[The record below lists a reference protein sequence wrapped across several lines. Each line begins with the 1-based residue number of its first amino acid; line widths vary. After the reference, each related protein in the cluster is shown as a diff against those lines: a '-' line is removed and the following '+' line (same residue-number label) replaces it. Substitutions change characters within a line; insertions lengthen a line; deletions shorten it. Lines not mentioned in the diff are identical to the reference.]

1 MAKRS
6 YELREHPTMEVEIG
20 GREYRARLG
29 DMTFSLLAREAL
41 ARFGEVL
48 EAGAGEAERVDRAVA
63 FSDAAR
69 ACVACVLGPEAAEEL
84 VGGDHRL
91 DMWRIADVL
100 SAVCDVV
107 SSEEYLAAS
116 RVAWSG
122 LS

>member
-20 GREYRARLG
+20 GRPYRARLG

-41 ARFGEVL
+41 RLFPAIA
-48 EAGAGEAERVDRAVA
+48 EAEGDEERVDRAVA

-100 SAVCDVV
+100 SAVCDEVP
-107 SSEEYLAAS
+107 SAEYLDAS
-116 RVAWSG
+116 RGAWSPP
-122 LS
+122 S

>member
-1 MAKRS
+1 MAARS

-20 GREYRARLG
+20 GRAYRARLG

-41 ARFGEVL
+41 RLFPEI
-48 EAGAGEAERVDRAVA
+48 AGAGSDEERVDRAVA

-100 SAVCDVV
+100 SAVCDIV
-107 SSEEYLAAS
+107 SSDEYLEAS
-116 RVAWSG
+116 RGAWSA